1 MEKRIKSYKEFYESS
16 KINEEESL
24 KDWAVGT
31 AMAASALNPFSKAM
45 ANEAPVDSN
54 RDTSIETTYQ
64 ASQEKE
70 GDTFHFGKDK
80 KIKHNVKTI
89 KTGTEAGRKKQA
101 DLLVK
106 QGWTLDS
113 TTVDTLWREIVIQK
127 PDTIVD
133 SHRFKFDVEGDM
145 FLTGKFTL
153 NQNVVD
159 GINDAV
165 EQIQAE
171 DGVVTDFQIE
181 SSTDKEPINMEY
193 EGMTGNEALAH
204 RRADAV
210 ENELIRIGVDDSI
223 ISIVTNFDQGPD
235 VYTKNMSKADR
246 DAARLA
252 TAGSRYVTINIIYIT
267 KSVVYTPEIINKI
280 PAIKTIFYLSKDTE
294 VTNPPHRKSPPR
306 RRSHVKNKK
315 THVSIKHTRR
325 ENGATRCPNWDGDR
339 DAWWFHLGQ

>member
-70 GDTFHFGKDK
+70 ADTFKFGKDK
-80 KIKHNVKTI
+80 PKSHITV
-89 KTGTEAGRKKQA
+89 KTGTEAARQKRA

-113 TTVDTLWREIVIQK
+113 TSVDTLWREIVIQK
-127 PDTIVD
+127 PDTIIE
-133 SHRFKFDVEGDM
+133 SHRFKFDVEGDQ

-153 NQNVVD
+153 SQNVID

-165 EQIQAE
+165 ADIQAQ
-171 DGVVTDFQIE
+171 GGIVTDFQIE
-181 SSTDKEPINMEY
+181 SSTDKEPIKMEY

-223 ISIVTNFDQGPD
+223 ISIVTNFNQGPD
-235 VYTKNMSKADR
+235 VYTKDMSKADR
-246 DAARLA
+246 DAARLQ

-267 KSVVYTPEIINKI
+267 KSIFNTPEIIEKV
-280 PAIKTIFYLSKDTE
+280 PQLKTIFHLSKDTE
-294 VTNPPHRKSPPR
+294 VKNPPHRKS
-306 RRSHVKNKK
+306 HFKNKK
-315 THVSIKHTRR
+315 THTTIKHTRR
-325 ENGATRCPNWDGDR
+325 ENGATRCPSWDGNK

>member
-1 MEKRIKSYKEFYESS
+1 MEKRIKSYKEFFESS

-31 AMAASALNPFSKAM
+31 AMAASALNPFSKTM
-45 ANEAPVDSN
+45 AAETPIDSN
-54 RDTSIETTYQ
+54 TSIETSYQ
-64 ASQEKE
+64 APQEKE
-70 GDTFHFGKDK
+70 GDTFKFGKDK
-80 KIKHNVKTI
+80 PKSHISV
-89 KTGTEAGRKKQA
+89 KTGTEAARKKRS

-113 TTVDTLWREIVIQK
+113 TTVDTLWKELIIQK
-127 PDTIVD
+127 PDTVID

-165 EQIQAE
+165 ADIQAQG
-171 DGVVTDFQIE
+171 GVVTDFQIE

-210 ENELIRIGVDDSI
+210 EDELIRIGVDDSI
-223 ISIVTNFDQGPD
+223 ISISTKPDQGPD
-235 VYTKNMSKADR
+235 VYTKNMTKVER
-246 DAARLA
+246 DAARVE
-252 TAGSRYVTINIIYIT
+252 TAASRYVTINIVYIT
-267 KSVVYTPEIINKI
+267 KSVVYTPEIIEKI
-280 PAIKTIFYLSKDTE
+280 PKIKTIYHLSKDTE
-294 VTNPPHRKSPPR
+294 VINPPR
-306 RRSHVKNKK
+306 RKSHIKNKK
-315 THVSIKHTRR
+315 THTTIKHTRR
-325 ENGATRCPNWDGDR
+325 ESGATRCPSWDGNK